1 MVILGRLQELAGVA
15 RSAVHHPDARTDPM
29 SPKTDHPTFLR
40 RSLQL
45 DGIASGLCAVL
56 RPAAAVR
63 LFAGREL
70 VGLTRSSG
78 ATG

>member
-1 MVILGRLQELAGVA
+1 
-15 RSAVHHPDARTDPM
+15 M
-29 SPKTDHPTFLR
+29 SPKTDPPTFLR

-70 VGLTRSSG
+70 VGLTRPSG